1 MSSGICF
8 NLTICVTV
16 NWAQLVFSK
25 NRMYIYVHI
34 SAVKTSQFYVQ
45 KSDLP

>member
-25 NRMYIYVHI
+25 NRMYIHI

-45 KSDLP
+45 K